1 MEQPVSNM
9 TDLNALFRHNG
20 FYIFRNAIP
29 QDEAD
34 RLAKFIKAGYGVDE
48 MDLFTR
54 ADIVN
59 QVPELTKYIYDPR
72 IVESAPAWE
81 MKLALF
87 NKVTST
93 RIMSRMAGIEIQR
106 IEALALVETGTKAI
120 LHIK

>member
-1 MEQPVSNM
+1 M

-29 QDEAD
+29 QDEAMSSQSLLK
-34 RLAKFIKAGYGVDE
+34 RVMASRNG
-48 MDLFTR
+48 LFTR

-72 IVESAPAWE
+72 IVEESKPAWE

-106 IEALALVETGTKAI
+106 IEVLALVETGTKAI